1 MSGYVPVKVSV
12 AGEEVTIR
20 SEQPAEHSR
29 AVAQHVDESIRR
41 IQEQSPMVDAGKAA
55 ILAALQIADEL
66 LRERTATA
74 DLTAEMTALGDEV
87 RRLLPPAKRASAGA
101 RRADAT

>member
-41 IQEQSPMVDAGKAA
+41 IQEQSPMVDSGKAA

-66 LRERTATA
+66 FRTRGDAERGTERLERTM
-74 DLTAEMTALGDEV
+74 EEV
-87 RRLLPPAKRASAGA
+87 RRMLPPAKRSVG
-101 RRADAT
+101 R

>member
-1 MSGYVPVKVSV
+1 MSEIIPVKVSV

-29 AVAQHVDESIRR
+29 AVAYHVDEAIRR
-41 IQEQSPMVDAGKAA
+41 IQTASPMVDSGKAA

-66 LRERTATA
+66 FRTRGDADRGAERLEQTME
-74 DLTAEMTALGDEV
+74 DI
-87 RRLLPPAKRASAGA
+87 RRWLPPAKRSIG
-101 RRADAT
+101 R

>member
-41 IQEQSPMVDAGKAA
+41 IQEQSPMVDSGKAA

-66 LRERTATA
+66 FRTRGDAERGTERLEQTM
-74 DLTAEMTALGDEV
+74 EEI
-87 RRLLPPAKRASAGA
+87 RRMLPPAKRLIG
-101 RRADAT
+101 R

>member
-66 LRERTATA
+66 FRTRGDAERG
-74 DLTAEMTALGDEV
+74 AERLESTMEEI
-87 RRLLPPAKRASAGA
+87 RRMLPPAKRSAG
-101 RRADAT
+101 R

>member
-1 MSGYVPVKVSV
+1 MTAFTPVKVSV

-20 SEQPAEHSR
+20 SEQPPEHSI

-41 IQEQSPMVDAGKAA
+41 IQELSPTVDAGKAA

-66 LRERTATA
+66 FRSRM
-74 DLTAEMTALGDEV
+74 DAEGGTQLLEQTMEDI
-87 RRLLPPAKRASAGA
+87 RRMLPPAKRSIG
-101 RRADAT
+101 R

>member
-1 MSGYVPVKVSV
+1 MTGYVPVKVSV

-41 IQEQSPMVDAGKAA
+41 IQELSPMVDSGKAA

-66 LRERTATA
+66 FRTRGDAERGTERLEQTM
-74 DLTAEMTALGDEV
+74 EEI
-87 RRLLPPAKRASAGA
+87 RRMLPPAKRLIG
-101 RRADAT
+101 R

>member
-1 MSGYVPVKVSV
+1 MSSYVPVKVNV

-41 IQEQSPMVDAGKAA
+41 IQEQSPMVDSGKAA

-66 LRERTATA
+66 FRTRGDADRGTERLEQTM
-74 DLTAEMTALGDEV
+74 EEI
-87 RRLLPPAKRASAGA
+87 RRMLPPAKRSIG
-101 RRADAT
+101 R

>member
-41 IQEQSPMVDAGKAA
+41 IQEQSPMVDSGKAA

-66 LRERTATA
+66 FRTRNDAERGTERLEQAM
-74 DLTAEMTALGDEV
+74 DEM
-87 RRLLPPAKRASAGA
+87 RRMLPPAKRAVG
-101 RRADAT
+101 R

>member
-1 MSGYVPVKVSV
+1 MTNYTPVKVSV

-20 SEQPAEHSR
+20 SEQPPEHSR

-41 IQEQSPMVDAGKAA
+41 IQEQSPLVDSGKAA

-66 LRERTATA
+66 FRTRGDAERG
-74 DLTAEMTALGDEV
+74 AERLEQTMDEI
-87 RRLLPPAKRASAGA
+87 RRMLPPAKRMVG
-101 RRADAT
+101 R

>member
-1 MSGYVPVKVSV
+1 MTGFVPVKVSV

-20 SEQPAEHSR
+20 SEQPPEHSR

-41 IQEQSPMVDAGKAA
+41 IQEQSPLVDSGKAA

-66 LRERTATA
+66 FRTRGDAARGTERLEQAM
-74 DLTAEMTALGDEV
+74 EEI
-87 RRLLPPAKRASAGA
+87 RRMLPPAKRLVG
-101 RRADAT
+101 R

>member
-1 MSGYVPVKVSV
+1 MTSFTPVKVSV

-29 AVAQHVDESIRR
+29 AVAHHVDEAIKR
-41 IQEQSPMVDAGKAA
+41 IQEAAPMVDSGKAA

-66 LRERTATA
+66 FRSRMDAERGTER
-74 DLTAEMTALGDEV
+74 LEMTMEDI
-87 RRLLPPAKRASAGA
+87 RRMLPPAKRNVG
-101 RRADAT
+101 R

>member
-1 MSGYVPVKVSV
+1 MTDMTPVKVTV

-29 AVAQHVDESIRR
+29 AVALHVDDSIRR
-41 IQEQSPMVDAGKAA
+41 IQEQAPLVETGKAA

-66 LRERTATA
+66 FRSRMDADRGTERLEQTM
-74 DLTAEMTALGDEV
+74 EEI
-87 RRLLPPAKRASAGA
+87 RRMLPPAKRSIG
-101 RRADAT
+101 R

>member
-66 LRERTATA
+66 FRTRGDAERGTERLESTME
-74 DLTAEMTALGDEV
+74 DI
-87 RRLLPPAKRASAGA
+87 RRMLPPAKRSVG
-101 RRADAT
+101 R

>member
-1 MSGYVPVKVSV
+1 MSSYVPVKVLV

-41 IQEQSPMVDAGKAA
+41 IQELSPMVDNGKAA

-66 LRERTATA
+66 FRTRGDAERGTERLEQTM
-74 DLTAEMTALGDEV
+74 EEI
-87 RRLLPPAKRASAGA
+87 RRMLPPAKRLIG
-101 RRADAT
+101 R

>member
-66 LRERTATA
+66 FRTRGDAERGTERLESTM
-74 DLTAEMTALGDEV
+74 EEI
-87 RRLLPPAKRASAGA
+87 RRMLPPAKRSVG
-101 RRADAT
+101 R

>member
-1 MSGYVPVKVSV
+1 MTDVTPVKVTV

-41 IQEQSPMVDAGKAA
+41 IQEQAPLVETGKAA

-66 LRERTATA
+66 FRSRMDAEHGAERLEQTM
-74 DLTAEMTALGDEV
+74 EEI
-87 RRLLPPAKRASAGA
+87 RRMLPPSKRAIG
-101 RRADAT
+101 R

>member
-1 MSGYVPVKVSV
+1 MSSYVPVKVSV

-41 IQEQSPMVDAGKAA
+41 IQEQSPMVDSGKAA

-66 LRERTATA
+66 FRTRGDAERGTERLEQTM
-74 DLTAEMTALGDEV
+74 EEI
-87 RRLLPPAKRASAGA
+87 RRMLPPAKRLIG
-101 RRADAT
+101 R

>member
-66 LRERTATA
+66 FRTRGDAERGTERLESTM
-74 DLTAEMTALGDEV
+74 EEI
-87 RRLLPPAKRASAGA
+87 RRMLPPAKRSVG
-101 RRADAT
+101 RL

>member
-41 IQEQSPMVDAGKAA
+41 IQEQSPMVDSGKAA

-66 LRERTATA
+66 FRTRGDAERGSERLEQTM
-74 DLTAEMTALGDEV
+74 EEI
-87 RRLLPPAKRASAGA
+87 RRMLPPAKRFIG
-101 RRADAT
+101 R

>member
-41 IQEQSPMVDAGKAA
+41 IQEQSPMVDSGKAA

-66 LRERTATA
+66 FRTRGDAERGSERLEQTM
-74 DLTAEMTALGDEV
+74 EEI
-87 RRLLPPAKRASAGA
+87 RRMLPPAKRAIG
-101 RRADAT
+101 R

>member
-41 IQEQSPMVDAGKAA
+41 IQELSPMVDSGKAA

-66 LRERTATA
+66 FRTRGDAERGTERLEQTM
-74 DLTAEMTALGDEV
+74 EEI
-87 RRLLPPAKRASAGA
+87 RRMLPPAKRLIG
-101 RRADAT
+101 R

>member
-1 MSGYVPVKVSV
+1 MSGFVPVKVSV

-41 IQEQSPMVDAGKAA
+41 IQEQSPMVDSGKAA
-55 ILAALQIADEL
+55 ILAALQITDEL
-66 LRERTATA
+66 FRIRGDAERGTQRLEQSM
-74 DLTAEMTALGDEV
+74 DDI
-87 RRLLPPAKRASAGA
+87 RRMLPPA
-101 RRADAT
+101 RRSVGR